1 MIATISTLMAIP
13 DAIYLPYERADAHT
27 TGPRMVRTRPHG
39 YRIDRTRIAKTP
51 RPRTATMEVAI

>member
-39 YRIDRTRIAKTP
+39 YRIDRSRLIKTP
-51 RPRTATMEVAI
+51 RPREVTA

>member
-1 MIATISTLMAIP
+1 MIATISSLMAIP

-39 YRIDRTRIAKTP
+39 YRIDRSRLIKTP
-51 RPRTATMEVAI
+51 RPREVTA